1 MEDKLIKNYFEI
13 LGNKKKD
20 ERIFCVLENKKSR
33 RSIIF
38 QKGDKSAIRF
48 MKNKSSSFVKRLGY
62 FLIKLRIFQIFLKK
76 IKLNP
81 SIGQLVFFGGQTK
94 IFDFNRG
101 TVTSFMRGPGW
112 EKSFIKNKKD
122 QIRLSKKGFAPKIIK
137 LNKKIPFCV
146 EELLKGGS
154 KIVEEDTF
162 RKLIKYYETQRKKK
176 ILYSSYI
183 NKMEKKKTFNE
194 LPSFLKEEL
203 KKIKSKR
210 GFFYVLKIHGDFGK
224 DQVLLRNNEIL
235 FTDWQIREGL
245 ILEDLFEFFKEDKIL
260 FRNKKF
266 KNLLKMF
273 PKEVSENVK
282 DYFIVSQ
289 SNLFLSDSISFED
302 LLERARFLSFAP
314 KNHPK

>member
-1 MEDKLIKNYFEI
+1 MEDKLIKDYFKI
-13 LGNKKKD
+13 LKGKKEK
-20 ERIFCVLENKKSR
+20 EVKFCVLQNKQSR

-38 QKGDKSAIRF
+38 QRNNRNAIEF
-48 MKNKSSSFVKRLGY
+48 MKNKSSSSIKKVGY
-62 FLIKLRIFQIFLKK
+62 FLIRLRILQIFLKK
-76 IKLNP
+76 IKLDP

-101 TVTSFMRGPGW
+101 TVTSFMRGLGW
-112 EKSFIKNKKD
+112 EKSFIKDKREQK
-122 QIRLSKKGFAPKIIK
+122 RLSKKGFAPKILKI
-137 LNKKIPFCV
+137 NEKIPFCV

-154 KIVEEDTF
+154 KIAEEDTF

-203 KKIKSKR
+203 KKIKAKR
-210 GFFYVLKIHGDFGK
+210 SFFYVLKIHGDFGK
-224 DQVLLRNNEIL
+224 DQILLRGNEIL
-235 FTDWQIREGL
+235 FTDWQIREDL
-245 ILEDLFEFFKEDKIL
+245 ILADLFNFFREKENLLRNREFQYI
-260 FRNKKF
+260 
-266 KNLLKMF
+266 LKMF

-289 SNLFLSDSISFED
+289 SNLFLSSYISFKE
-302 LLERARFLSFAP
+302 LIERTKSLSFAP
-314 KNHPK
+314 NK